1 MRDKNYLKERF
12 LGQNFT
18 LKILD
23 IEIFKSTI
31 RVYQNAYNS
40 KLQRTKGISWIHL
53 TGLEQVVL

>member
-1 MRDKNYLKERF
+1 MRDKYDLKERF

-40 KLQRTKGISWIHL
+40 KLQRTKDISWIHL